1 MYLLLVKLVL
11 FFIHD
16 FFVSVSYIEYDDQR
30 NAIEAHKKIFFD
42 DFEKTLK
49 KQFLNEDFDIL
60 KSNQI
65 LVDDY
70 IRDYLTNNIEFVI
83 NDKKYDFE
91 YLGHEYEDGIINCYF
106 EINKIKNDLSQ
117 NFGSDVKLNYNYDPD
132 LIGGLI
138 IQVESLMIDTSIKNK
153 LQQIEK
159 KMIEA

>member
-1 MYLLLVKLVL
+1 MYLLLVNLAL

-30 NAIEAHKKIFFD
+30 NAIEVHKKIFFD

-65 LVDDY
+65 LVDYY

-106 EINKIKNDLSQ
+106 EINKIK
-117 NFGSDVKLNYNYDPD
+117 K
-132 LIGGLI
+132 IKKI
-138 IQVESLMIDTSIKNK
+138 KIKDTSLFETFEGQENLIYFKANQKLTTIRLKDPILFYEIIIK
-153 LQQIEK
+153 
-159 KMIEA
+159 

>member
-1 MYLLLVKLVL
+1 MYLLLVNLAL

-106 EINKIKNDLSQ
+106 EINKIK
-117 NFGSDVKLNYNYDPD
+117 K
-132 LIGGLI
+132 IKKI
-138 IQVESLMIDTSIKNK
+138 KIKDTSLFETFEGQENLIYFKANQKLTTIRLKDPILFYEIIIK
-153 LQQIEK
+153 
-159 KMIEA
+159 

>member
-1 MYLLLVKLVL
+1 MYLLLVNLSL
-11 FFIHD
+11 FFVHD

-49 KQFLNEDFDIL
+49 QQFLNEDFDIL

-70 IRDYLTNNIEFVI
+70 IMDYLTNNIEFVI

-106 EINKIKNDLSQ
+106 EINKIK
-117 NFGSDVKLNYNYDPD
+117 K
-132 LIGGLI
+132 IKKI
-138 IQVESLMIDTSIKNK
+138 KIKDTSLFETFEGQENLIYFQVNQKLTTIRLKDPILFQEIIIK
-153 LQQIEK
+153 
-159 KMIEA
+159 

>member
-106 EINKIKNDLSQ
+106 EINKIK
-117 NFGSDVKLNYNYDPD
+117 K
-132 LIGGLI
+132 IKKI
-138 IQVESLMIDTSIKNK
+138 KIKDTSLFETFEGQENLIYFKANQKLTTIRLKDPILFYEIIIK
-153 LQQIEK
+153 
-159 KMIEA
+159 

>member
-49 KQFLNEDFDIL
+49 KESLNEDFDIL
-60 KSNQI
+60 KSNKV

-70 IRDYLTNNIEFVI
+70 IRDYLTKKIEFVI
-83 NDKKYDFE
+83 NDKQYDFE

-106 EINKIKNDLSQ
+106 EINKIK
-117 NFGSDVKLNYNYDPD
+117 K
-132 LIGGLI
+132 IKKI
-138 IQVESLMIDTSIKNK
+138 KIKDTSLFETFEGQENLIYFKANQKLTTIRLKDPILFYEIIIK
-153 LQQIEK
+153 
-159 KMIEA
+159 

>member
-1 MYLLLVKLVL
+1 MIVK
-11 FFIHD
+11 FIKKYNND

-60 KSNQI
+60 KSNQV

-83 NDKKYDFE
+83 NDKQYDFE

-106 EINKIKNDLSQ
+106 EINKIK
-117 NFGSDVKLNYNYDPD
+117 K
-132 LIGGLI
+132 IKKI
-138 IQVESLMIDTSIKNK
+138 KIKDTSLFETFEGQENLIYFKANQKLTTIRLKDPILFHEIIIK
-153 LQQIEK
+153 
-159 KMIEA
+159 

>member
-1 MYLLLVKLVL
+1 LIVK
-11 FFIHD
+11 FIKKYNND

-60 KSNQI
+60 KSNQV

-83 NDKKYDFE
+83 NDKQYDFE

-106 EINKIKNDLSQ
+106 EINKIK
-117 NFGSDVKLNYNYDPD
+117 K
-132 LIGGLI
+132 IKKI
-138 IQVESLMIDTSIKNK
+138 KIKDTSLFETFEGQENLIYFKANQKLTTIRLKDPILFHEIIIK
-153 LQQIEK
+153 
-159 KMIEA
+159 

>member
-1 MYLLLVKLVL
+1 MYLLLVNLSL
-11 FFIHD
+11 FFVHD

-49 KQFLNEDFDIL
+49 QQFLNEDFDIL

-70 IRDYLTNNIEFVI
+70 IMDYLTNNIEFVI

-106 EINKIKNDLSQ
+106 EINKIK
-117 NFGSDVKLNYNYDPD
+117 K
-132 LIGGLI
+132 IKKI
-138 IQVESLMIDTSIKNK
+138 KIKDTSLFETFEGQENLIYFKANQKLTTIRLKDPILFYEIIIK
-153 LQQIEK
+153 
-159 KMIEA
+159 

>member
-1 MYLLLVKLVL
+1 MYLILVKLAL

-106 EINKIKNDLSQ
+106 EINKIK
-117 NFGSDVKLNYNYDPD
+117 
-132 LIGGLI
+132 
-138 IQVESLMIDTSIKNK
+138 DTSLFETFEGQENLIYFKANQKLTTIRLKDPILFYEIIIK
-153 LQQIEK
+153 
-159 KMIEA
+159 

>member
-1 MYLLLVKLVL
+1 MYLLLVNLSL
-11 FFIHD
+11 FFVHD

-49 KQFLNEDFDIL
+49 QQFLNEDFDIL

-65 LVDDY
+65 LVNDY
-70 IRDYLTNNIEFVI
+70 IMDYLINNIEFVI

-106 EINKIKNDLSQ
+106 EINKIK
-117 NFGSDVKLNYNYDPD
+117 K
-132 LIGGLI
+132 IKKI
-138 IQVESLMIDTSIKNK
+138 KIKDTSLFETFEGQENLIYFQVNQKLTTIRLKDPILFQEIIIK
-153 LQQIEK
+153 
-159 KMIEA
+159 

>member
-1 MYLLLVKLVL
+1 MYLLLVKLAL

-49 KQFLNEDFDIL
+49 QQFLNEDFDIL

-70 IRDYLTNNIEFVI
+70 IMDYLTNNIEFVI

-106 EINKIKNDLSQ
+106 EINKIK
-117 NFGSDVKLNYNYDPD
+117 K
-132 LIGGLI
+132 IKKI
-138 IQVESLMIDTSIKNK
+138 KIKDTSLFETFEGQENLIYFKANQKLTTIRLKDPILFYEIIIK
-153 LQQIEK
+153 
-159 KMIEA
+159 

>member
-1 MYLLLVKLVL
+1 MYLLLVNLAL
-11 FFIHD
+11 FFVHD

-49 KQFLNEDFDIL
+49 QQFLNEDFDIL

-70 IRDYLTNNIEFVI
+70 IMDYLTNNIEFVI

-106 EINKIKNDLSQ
+106 EINKIK
-117 NFGSDVKLNYNYDPD
+117 K
-132 LIGGLI
+132 IKKI
-138 IQVESLMIDTSIKNK
+138 KIKDTSLFETFEGQENLIYFKANQKLTTIRLKDPILFYEIIIK
-153 LQQIEK
+153 
-159 KMIEA
+159 

>member
-65 LVDDY
+65 LVDYY

-106 EINKIKNDLSQ
+106 EINKIK
-117 NFGSDVKLNYNYDPD
+117 K
-132 LIGGLI
+132 IKKI
-138 IQVESLMIDTSIKNK
+138 KIKDTSLFETFEGQENLIYFKANQKLTTIRLKDPILFYEIIIK
-153 LQQIEK
+153 
-159 KMIEA
+159 

>member
-1 MYLLLVKLVL
+1 MYLLLVKLAL

-30 NAIEAHKKIFFD
+30 NAIEVHKKIFFD

-106 EINKIKNDLSQ
+106 EINKIK
-117 NFGSDVKLNYNYDPD
+117 K
-132 LIGGLI
+132 IKKI
-138 IQVESLMIDTSIKNK
+138 KIKDTSLFETFEGQENLIYFKANQKLTTIRLKDPILFYEIIIK
-153 LQQIEK
+153 
-159 KMIEA
+159 

>member
-1 MYLLLVKLVL
+1 MYLLLVKLAL

-16 FFVSVSYIEYDDQR
+16 FFVCVSYIEYDDQR

-106 EINKIKNDLSQ
+106 EINKIK
-117 NFGSDVKLNYNYDPD
+117 K
-132 LIGGLI
+132 IKKI
-138 IQVESLMIDTSIKNK
+138 KIKDTSLFETFEGQENLIYFKANQKLTTIRLKDPILFYEIIIK
-153 LQQIEK
+153 
-159 KMIEA
+159 

>member
-30 NAIEAHKKIFFD
+30 NAIEVHKKIFFD

-65 LVDDY
+65 LVDYY

-91 YLGHEYEDGIINCYF
+91 YLGHENEDGIINCYF
-106 EINKIKNDLSQ
+106 EINKIK
-117 NFGSDVKLNYNYDPD
+117 K
-132 LIGGLI
+132 IKKI
-138 IQVESLMIDTSIKNK
+138 KIKDTSLFETFEGQENLIYFKANQKLTTIRLKDPILFYEIIIK
-153 LQQIEK
+153 
-159 KMIEA
+159 

>member
-1 MYLLLVKLVL
+1 MYLLLVNLAL
-11 FFIHD
+11 FFVHD

-30 NAIEAHKKIFFD
+30 NAIEVQKKIFFD

-49 KQFLNEDFDIL
+49 QQFLNEDFDIL

-70 IRDYLTNNIEFVI
+70 IMDYLTNNIEFVI

-106 EINKIKNDLSQ
+106 EINKIK
-117 NFGSDVKLNYNYDPD
+117 K
-132 LIGGLI
+132 IKKI
-138 IQVESLMIDTSIKNK
+138 KIKDTSLFETFEGQENLIYFKANQKLTTIRLKDPILFYEIIIK
-153 LQQIEK
+153 
-159 KMIEA
+159 

>member
-1 MYLLLVKLVL
+1 MYLLLVNLAL
-11 FFIHD
+11 FFVHD

-30 NAIEAHKKIFFD
+30 NAIEVHKKIFFD

-49 KQFLNEDFDIL
+49 QQFLNEDFDIL

-70 IRDYLTNNIEFVI
+70 IMDYLTNNIEFVI

-106 EINKIKNDLSQ
+106 EINKIK
-117 NFGSDVKLNYNYDPD
+117 K
-132 LIGGLI
+132 IKKI
-138 IQVESLMIDTSIKNK
+138 KIKDTSLFETFEGQENLIYFKANQKLTTIRLKDPILFYEIIIK
-153 LQQIEK
+153 
-159 KMIEA
+159 

>member
-1 MYLLLVKLVL
+1 MYLLLVNLAL

-106 EINKIKNDLSQ
+106 EINKIK
-117 NFGSDVKLNYNYDPD
+117 K
-132 LIGGLI
+132 IKKI
-138 IQVESLMIDTSIKNK
+138 KIKDTSLFETFEGQENLIYFQANQKLTTIRLKDPILFYEIIIK
-153 LQQIEK
+153 
-159 KMIEA
+159 

>member
-1 MYLLLVKLVL
+1 MYLLLVKLAL

-65 LVDDY
+65 LVDYY

-106 EINKIKNDLSQ
+106 EINKIK
-117 NFGSDVKLNYNYDPD
+117 K
-132 LIGGLI
+132 IKKI
-138 IQVESLMIDTSIKNK
+138 KIKDTSLFETFEGQENLIYFKANQKLTTIRLKDPILFYEIIIK
-153 LQQIEK
+153 
-159 KMIEA
+159 